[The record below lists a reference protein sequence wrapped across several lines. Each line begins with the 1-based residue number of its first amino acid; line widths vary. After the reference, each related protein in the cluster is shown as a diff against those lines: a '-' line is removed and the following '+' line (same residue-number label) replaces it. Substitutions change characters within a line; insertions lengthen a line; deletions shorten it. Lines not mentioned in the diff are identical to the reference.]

1 MKPGTAPIVLCGPQ
15 RARVTA
21 GHVVRRLAPE
31 GPIATITAGWRER
44 EREDAELDQVMGG
57 RSVNLALYQRA
68 ERVWRAHPELREA
81 HRTLQDRLRL
91 LRRSYDIQLGR
102 RMEAWSALED
112 LDGDPAVLQPER
124 ADALD
129 AIRRL
134 DQRHLARVVE
144 LRDEYL
150 AETRPFDHPIVQRER
165 EELAGILD
173 RAKAVAI
180 AGGHVAVLVNRCRMF
195 GLADLLGDTPIVA
208 WSAGAMAL
216 TDRIVLFHDSPPQGA
231 GNAEA
236 FDHGLG
242 LARGIVV
249 LPHANERL
257 HLHDPGRTGR
267 FARRF
272 APALCVLLD
281 TGEAAERTAG
291 RWLSVESARFLTP
304 DGAISELAA

>member
-1 MKPGTAPIVLCGPQ
+1 MKPGAAPIVLCGPQ
-15 RARVTA
+15 RTRVTA
-21 GHVVRRLAPE
+21 GDLVRRLAPE

-44 EREDAELDQVMGG
+44 EQEDAELDQVMGG
-57 RSVNLALYQRA
+57 RSVNLALYARA
-68 ERVWRAHPELREA
+68 ERVWQAHPDLREA
-81 HRTLQDRLRL
+81 HRAHQDRLHL
-91 LRRSYDIQLGR
+91 LRRSYDIQLR
-102 RMEAWSALED
+102 RCMEAWSALEE
-112 LDGDPAVLQPER
+112 LDGDPAVLDPER

-129 AIRRL
+129 EMRRL
-134 DQRHLARVVE
+134 DQRHLTRVAQ

-150 AETRPFDHPIVQRER
+150 TVSRPGDHPAVQRER

-173 RAKAVAI
+173 RATAVGI

-195 GLADLLGDTPIVA
+195 GLADLLGDRLIVA

-242 LARGIVV
+242 LAGGIVV

-257 HLHDPGRTGR
+257 CLHDSGRTGR

-281 TGEAAERTAG
+281 AGEAAEHKAG
-291 RWLSVESARFLTP
+291 KWIPVESARFLTP
-304 DGAISELAA
+304 DGAVSELAA